1 MSDPIRAMAAA
12 RFPEMPPSR
21 LDEWLRQPGM
31 REALQAQVDAY
42 LSAFAKV
49 MGKRGGDARAAKLT
63 PGQRTKI
70 AQQAANVRWHG
81 REATP

>member
-31 REALQAQVDAY
+31 REGLQAQVDAY
-42 LSAFAKV
+42 L
-49 MGKRGGDARAAKLT
+49 AAVAADK
-63 PGQRTKI
+63 KI
-70 AQQAANVRWHG
+70 
-81 REATP
+81 P